1 MADFDLLVVG
11 GGWGGYTAAQTM
23 AQHGARVALV
33 ERDRVGGVC
42 LHKGCIPTK
51 ALLETAAVLT
61 TVAEADARGVDVA
74 KPKLNWTQAQ
84 AHKDAVVSR
93 LHEGMQRALELT
105 KVERVMGT
113 ARMSGPTRVSV
124 EGGEGGRVEL
134 SAKALV
140 IATGSEARSLP
151 FLPIDGKRVITSDHA
166 VEMAPPRRAIIV
178 GAGAV
183 GMEFASLWRD
193 LGSEVTVV
201 ELLPTI
207 LPQEDRETSRALVKA
222 LSERGVTI
230 ETGASIDAQS
240 VKVTAR
246 SVRFD
251 YSVGEE
257 TRTARGDVVLVA
269 TGRRGNA
276 EALAP
281 GEAGVVTK
289 DGTVPVDAAMRT
301 NLSNVYAVGD
311 VTGGLQLA
319 HAAAAQGRFVAETLL
334 EHDPPPV
341 DPIWMPRAVY
351 TRPQVASI
359 GMTEAEARDGGHK
372 VQVGRASF
380 GVNGRALIHGQAE
393 GFVKL
398 VADAESGDLLGAHI
412 VGAEA
417 SEMIGQVSIASFVDA
432 SSWELATAVQP
443 HPTLSEA
450 VAEAAQAAIRPKVRL
465 GSQTT
470 AG

>member
-61 TVAEADARGVDVA
+61 TVGGAAAQGVDVGPA
-74 KPKLNWTQAQ
+74 KLNWKQAQ
-84 AHKDAVVSR
+84 AHKDGVVAR
-93 LHEGMQRALELT
+93 LHEGMQRALDLT

-124 EGGEGGRVEL
+124 ERREGGSVEL
-134 SAKALV
+134 RATALV

-151 FLPIDGKRVITSDHA
+151 FLPVDGKRVITSDHA
-166 VEMAPPRRAIIV
+166 VEMAPPKRAIIV
-178 GAGAV
+178 GAGAI
-183 GMEFASLWRD
+183 GMEFASLWSD
-193 LGSEVTVV
+193 LGSEVTVI

-207 LPQEDRETSRALVKA
+207 LPQEDRESSRALTKA
-222 LSERGVTI
+222 LSERGVVI

-240 VKVTAR
+240 VKITAR

-251 YSVGEE
+251 YRVGDEK
-257 TRTARGDVVLVA
+257 RSARGDVVLVA

-276 EALAP
+276 DLLAP
-281 GEAGVVTK
+281 GEVGVVTK
-289 DGTVPVDAAMRT
+289 DGSVPVDASMRT
-301 NLSNVYAVGD
+301 NLSHVYAVGD

-319 HAAAAQGRFVAETLL
+319 HVAAAQGRYVAETLL
-334 EHDPPPV
+334 ERAPPAV
-341 DPIWMPRAVY
+341 DPLWMPRAVY

-359 GMTEAEARDGGHK
+359 GMTEAEARAAGGK
-372 VQVGRASF
+372 VQVGRASL

-398 VADAESGDLLGAHI
+398 VTDAESGDLLGAHI
-412 VGAEA
+412 VGSEA
-417 SEMIGQVSIASFVDA
+417 SEMIGQVSVASFVDA

-465 GSQTT
+465 GR
-470 AG
+470 